1 MKHTAA
7 ALRLALGLGAALLA
21 GAAQATTYPDHP
33 IRMVVPFPPGSI
45 TDVVARSLGKAMA
58 DDLGQPVVVENKPGA
73 NGIIGATQVAR
84 APADGAM
91 LLMGGSGPVS
101 LNILLRPNLQYGF
114 DSFASV
120 AMMFDG
126 PLTITVPSSMGV
138 NSIADLVA
146 YAKKENRALTYGTLG
161 PGSVTD
167 LYGLILSKTLGIP
180 LTPVPYKST
189 PTSLID
195 LITGRND
202 LSYMTPI
209 ALADHQKAGEIKILA
224 LTTDRRDPALPDV
237 PCVTELGYPQLKASY
252 WTALHAPKGT
262 PADLVRQY
270 AEAAIKTVQSERFRQ
285 VLAANG
291 QTEKAG
297 GPQALDA
304 QLEADRQYWGK
315 VIKENRIV
323 LD

>member
-1 MKHTAA
+1 MFKLTRRGFIAAGTLMMLARPLRAA
-7 ALRLALGLGAALLA
+7 AKPVTLIVPYAPGGPNDNFARLLA
-21 GAAQATTYPDHP
+21 EGMSAE
-33 IRMVVPFPPGSI
+33 
-45 TDVVARSLGKAMA
+45 LGINFI
-58 DDLGQPVVVENKPGA
+58 VENKPGA

-84 APADGAM
+84 APADGST

-101 LNILLRPNLQYGF
+101 LNILLRPRLNYGF
-114 DSFASV
+114 DSFKSV

-126 PLTITVPSSMGV
+126 PLTITVPSKMGV

-146 YAKKENRALTYGTLG
+146 YAKQENRALTYGSLG

-167 LYGLILSKTLGIP
+167 LYGLILSRTLGIP
-180 LTPVPYKST
+180 LTAVPYKST

-209 ALADHQKAGEIKILA
+209 ALADHQKAGAVKILA
-224 LTTDRRDPALPDV
+224 LTTDQRDPALPDV
-237 PCVTELGYPQLKASY
+237 PAVTELGYPQLKASY

-262 PADLVRQY
+262 PDAIVQAY
-270 AEAAIKTVQSERFRQ
+270 AAAAIKTVQSERFRK
-285 VLAANG
+285 VLVANG

-297 GPQALDA
+297 GPQALEA
-304 QLEADRQYWGK
+304 QLESDRQYWGK
-315 VIKENRIV
+315 VIQENHIV

>member
-1 MKHTAA
+1 MFKLTRRGFIAA
-7 ALRLALGLGAALLA
+7 GTLMMLARPLRAAPKPVTLIVPYAAGGPNDNFARVLAEGMSAQLG
-21 GAAQATTYPDHP
+21 
-33 IRMVVPFPPGSI
+33 VPF
-45 TDVVARSLGKAMA
+45 
-58 DDLGQPVVVENKPGA
+58 VVENKPGA

-84 APADGAM
+84 APADGNM
-91 LLMGGSGPVS
+91 LLMGGSGPLS
-101 LNILLRPNLQYGF
+101 LNILLRPKLQYRF
-114 DSFASV
+114 DSFESV

-126 PLTITVPSSMGV
+126 PLTITVPATIGV

-146 YAKKENRALTYGTLG
+146 YAKKENRALTYGSLG

-167 LYGLILSKTLGIP
+167 LYGLILAKTLGIP
-180 LTPVPYKST
+180 LIAVPYKST

-209 ALADHQKAGEIKILA
+209 ALADHQKAGAVKILA
-224 LTTDRRDPALPDV
+224 LTTDQRDPALPDV
-237 PCVTELGYPQLKASY
+237 PSVAELGYPQLKASY

-262 PADLVRQY
+262 PSDVIQAY
-270 AEAAIKTVQSERFRQ
+270 SAAAIKTVQSESFRHML
-285 VLAANG
+285 VANG

-304 QLEADRQYWGK
+304 QLEADRQYWGR
-315 VIKENRIV
+315 VIQDNHIV

>member
-1 MKHTAA
+1 MFKPTRRSFLAA
-7 ALRLALGLGAALLA
+7 GTLMMLARPLRAAPKPVTLIVPYASGGPNDNFARLLA
-21 GAAQATTYPDHP
+21 EGMSAQVG
-33 IRMVVPFPPGSI
+33 RPFI
-45 TDVVARSLGKAMA
+45 
-58 DDLGQPVVVENKPGA
+58 VENKPGA

>member
-1 MKHTAA
+1 MRKLSRRGFIAAGTLMMLARPLRAA
-7 ALRLALGLGAALLA
+7 AKPVTLIVPYAAGGPNDNFARLLA
-21 GAAQATTYPDHP
+21 EGMGAE
-33 IRMVVPFPPGSI
+33 
-45 TDVVARSLGKAMA
+45 LGMNFI
-58 DDLGQPVVVENKPGA
+58 VENKPGA
-73 NGIIGATQVAR
+73 NGIIGASQVAR
-84 APADGAM
+84 AAADGST
-91 LLMGGSGPVS
+91 LLMGGSGPLS
-101 LNILLRPNLQYGF
+101 LNILLRPSLNYGF
-114 DSFASV
+114 DSFKSV

-126 PLTITVPSSMGV
+126 PLTITVPAKMGV

-146 YAKKENRALTYGTLG
+146 YAKKENRALTYGSLG

-167 LYGLILSKTLGIP
+167 LYGLIMSKTLDIP
-180 LTPVPYKST
+180 LTAVPYKST

-209 ALADHQKAGEIKILA
+209 ALADHQKAGAVKILA
-224 LTTDRRDPALPDV
+224 LTTDQRDPALPDV
-237 PCVTELGYPQLKASY
+237 PSVVELGYPQLKASY

-262 PADLVRQY
+262 PDAIVQAY
-270 AEAAIKTVQSERFRQ
+270 SAAAIKTVQSESFRK
-285 VLAANG
+285 LLITNG

-297 GPQALDA
+297 GPQALEA

-315 VIKENRIV
+315 VIQENHIV

>member
-1 MKHTAA
+1 MRKLSRRGFIAAGTLMMLARPLRAA
-7 ALRLALGLGAALLA
+7 AKPVTLIVPYAAGGPNDNFARLLA
-21 GAAQATTYPDHP
+21 EGMGAE
-33 IRMVVPFPPGSI
+33 
-45 TDVVARSLGKAMA
+45 LGMNFI
-58 DDLGQPVVVENKPGA
+58 VENKPGA
-73 NGIIGATQVAR
+73 NGIIGASQVAR
-84 APADGAM
+84 AAADGST
-91 LLMGGSGPVS
+91 LLMGGSGPLS
-101 LNILLRPNLQYGF
+101 LNILLRPSLNYGF
-114 DSFASV
+114 DSFKSV

-126 PLTITVPSSMGV
+126 PLTITVPAKMGV

-146 YAKKENRALTYGTLG
+146 YAKKENRALTYGSLG

-167 LYGLILSKTLGIP
+167 LYGLIMSKTLDIP
-180 LTPVPYKST
+180 LTAVPYKST

-209 ALADHQKAGEIKILA
+209 ALADHQKAGAVKILA
-224 LTTDRRDPALPDV
+224 LTTDQRDPALPDV
-237 PCVTELGYPQLKASY
+237 PSVAELGYPQLKASY

-262 PADLVRQY
+262 PDAIVQAY
-270 AEAAIKTVQSERFRQ
+270 SAAAIKTVQSESFRK
-285 VLAANG
+285 LLITNG

-297 GPQALDA
+297 GPQALEA

-315 VIKENRIV
+315 VIQENHIV